1 MRRLR
6 FRAGRRLLP
15 RLMDAGLKP
24 SDVRVVPGAA
34 GGPKWLVLAE
44 LDRFIFGNWLKTSGE
59 PVDLV
64 GASAGA
70 WRFAAAAQQDPAA
83 ALDRLKD
90 AYIHQSYS
98 AKPPLAEVTAQCR
111 KIIGSFAGERAAEE
125 ILSNPHLRLQV
136 VTARSR
142 HLTGSD
148 AKPVAAI
155 GFGAAAA
162 FNALSRKALG
172 LFQERVVFHH
182 PEAAPVMDEGGGLAV
197 TRVMLTAG
205 NLQEALLASGAI
217 PFLSE
222 RVAAPAGAPP
232 GWYRD
237 GGLTDY
243 HFDFAWRVK
252 EGEAVLYPH
261 FSHEIVPG
269 WLDKTLFWRRAGAES
284 LKDVLLVSPSDE
296 FVASLPMKKI
306 PDRSDFYTFKGRDAE
321 RFRLWE
327 ETAARCR
334 ELADEFA
341 EAVEG
346 VKLREWVEPA

>member
-6 FRAGRRLLP
+6 LRAGRRLLP
-15 RLMDAGLKP
+15 KLKDAGLKP
-24 SDVRVVPGAA
+24 SDVRAVPGAA

-44 LDRFIFGNWLKTSGE
+44 LDRFIFGNWLKKDGG
-59 PVDLV
+59 PVELV

-70 WRFAAAAQQDPAA
+70 WRFAAAAQDDPAA

-98 AKPPLAEVTAQCR
+98 AKPPLSEVTGQCR
-111 KIIGSFAGERAAEE
+111 RIIGAFAGEGAAGE
-125 ILSNPHLRLQV
+125 ILSNPRLRLHV

-148 AKPVAAI
+148 SKPVAAL
-155 GFGAAAA
+155 GFAGAAA
-162 FNALSRKALG
+162 FNALSRRALG
-172 LFQERVVFHH
+172 LFQQRVVFHH
-182 PEAAPVMDEGGGLAV
+182 PQAAEILDEGGGLAL
-197 TRVMLTAG
+197 TRVPLTAG

-222 RVAAPAGAPP
+222 RVAAPEGAPP

-243 HFDFAWRVK
+243 HFDFGWRVN

-261 FSHEIVPG
+261 FSHEVVPG
-269 WLDKTLFWRRAGAES
+269 WLDKSLFWRRTGAES
-284 LKDVLLVSPSDE
+284 LRDVLLVSPSDE

-306 PDRSDFYTFKGRDAE
+306 PDRSDFYTFKGKDAE

-341 EAVEG
+341 ETVEG
-346 VKLREWVEPA
+346 GKLGERVEPI